1 MKNVVYIKIFF
12 ITVFL
17 LSGCGFFDS
26 EESLETNREELNEVV
41 TGFFASYWK
50 GAKICI
56 RSLPIKADSENINFE
71 EIRESQSEQ
80 LRLGKHLSR
89 IYDMESIVKGENFEN
104 EPLSAKEYVEL
115 AKEVYSMAG
124 NIEHLNEDDYP
135 TFLEVIS
142 NSRQALKREPLDYP
156 AYWNNAMEHW
166 MFAIVME
173 SGFTFGSWKTYE
185 LDKLNPGEFATSD
198 LKVGA
203 YLHKGIDH
211 LRNEWFYLAE
221 AAFSDSI
228 DVLSQKKIQLQPE
241 IDALISEVNTGN
253 LSNSERFR
261 FVTRAFTYLS
271 RGYSRHQMDTSSSK
285 ELALQDI
292 ESAIKDFSNAGINNE
307 LVWIAESYLY
317 IKNEETDKAVESL
330 AKLENSP
337 YISKKEKKLIADA
350 KKKIINR
357 DPDAAL
363 NIVTDKVIM
372 AKLGMSYAAS
382 YAVEIKWMTFLEKT
396 EEGRRILA
404 RFSELDQTLEK
415 AKKYMNV
422 DKLKSAGSDLV
433 DELKK

>member
-1 MKNVVYIKIFF
+1 MKYVVFIKIFF

-17 LSGCGFFDS
+17 FSGCGFFDS
-26 EESLETNREELNEVV
+26 EESLETNKEELNEVV
-41 TGFFASYWK
+41 TGLFASYWK

-56 RSLPIKADSENINFE
+56 RSLPIKPDSENINFE

-80 LRLGKHLSR
+80 LGLGKHLSR
-89 IYDMESIVKGENFEN
+89 IYDMESIVKGEKSEIK
-104 EPLSAKEYVEL
+104 PLSAKEY
-115 AKEVYSMAG
+115 
-124 NIEHLNEDDYP
+124 DYP

-142 NSRQALKREPLDYP
+142 NSRHVFKRESFDYP
-156 AYWNNAMEHW
+156 AFWNNAMDHW
-166 MFAIVME
+166 IFAIVME
-173 SGFTFGSWKTYE
+173 SGYSFGSWKTYE
-185 LDKLNPGEFATSD
+185 LDKLNPGELPTSD
-198 LKVGA
+198 LKAGA

-221 AAFSDSI
+221 ATFSDSI
-228 DVLSQKKIQLQPE
+228 DILSQKKIQLQPE

-261 FVTRAFTYLS
+261 FVTRAFTYLC
-271 RGYSRHQMDTSSSK
+271 RGFSRHQMDTSSSK
-285 ELALQDI
+285 ELALQDV
-292 ESAIKDFSNAGINNE
+292 ESAIKDFSNAGMNNE

-317 IKNEETDKAVESL
+317 IENEDTDKAVESL

-382 YAVEIKWMTFLEKT
+382 YAVEIKWMTFFEKT
-396 EEGRRILA
+396 EEGRRIMA
-404 RFSELDQTLEK
+404 RFRELDQTLEK

-433 DELKK
+433 DGLKN

>member
-1 MKNVVYIKIFF
+1 MKYVVFIKIFF

-17 LSGCGFFDS
+17 FSGCGFFDS
-26 EESLETNREELNEVV
+26 EESLETNKEELNEVV
-41 TGFFASYWK
+41 TGLFASYWK

-56 RSLPIKADSENINFE
+56 RSLPIKPDSENINFE

-80 LRLGKHLSR
+80 LGLGKHLSR
-89 IYDMESIVKGENFEN
+89 IYDMESIVKGEKSEIK
-104 EPLSAKEYVEL
+104 PLSAKEYVEL
-115 AKEVYSMAG
+115 AKEIYSMAG
-124 NIEHLNEDDYP
+124 NIEHLDEDDYP

-142 NSRQALKREPLDYP
+142 NSRHVFKRESFDYP
-156 AYWNNAMEHW
+156 AFWNNAMDHW
-166 MFAIVME
+166 IFAIVME
-173 SGFTFGSWKTYE
+173 SGYSFGSWKTYE
-185 LDKLNPGEFATSD
+185 LDKLNPGELPTSD
-198 LKVGA
+198 LKAGA

-221 AAFSDSI
+221 ATFSDSI
-228 DVLSQKKIQLQPE
+228 DILSQKKIQLQPE

-261 FVTRAFTYLS
+261 FVTRAFTYLC
-271 RGYSRHQMDTSSSK
+271 RGFSRHQMDTSSSK
-285 ELALQDI
+285 ELALQDV
-292 ESAIKDFSNAGINNE
+292 ESAIKDFSNAGMNNE

-317 IKNEETDKAVESL
+317 IENEDTDKAVESL

-382 YAVEIKWMTFLEKT
+382 YAVEIKWMTFFEKT
-396 EEGRRILA
+396 EEGRRIMA
-404 RFSELDQTLEK
+404 RFRELDQTLEK

-433 DELKK
+433 DGLKN